1 MYAKLNGSKSVP
13 GDSAIIITFC
23 NHAKLNGSKSDTVAA
38 DFDTLFCNHAKLN
51 GPKSSNPHGLNMVF
65 GEYLE
70 NFTLRQQ
77 NLP

>member
-13 GDSAIIITFC
+13 GDSAIIIT
-23 NHAKLNGSKSDTVAA
+23 
-38 DFDTLFCNHAKLN
+38 FCNHAKLN